1 MPNYKKAK
9 CQNCNNETLMEIR
22 DFNKNETGSILD
34 DNYFYDMQVVLFCP
48 ICKTYNII
56 NAYWD
61 QTYGQKQ
68 NYDEYEDIYNKDC
81 VEETF
86 LYPVTSNLLYQKSD
100 LVPKTILNTFDKA
113 IQLKNYDDES
123 CLVKLRKTLE
133 IICNDKGATG
143 NNLYEKLSNM
153 SDLGI
158 LPKTLNSASTL
169 TRKLG
174 NLGAH
179 LDNIEISPPELKIVI
194 ELVEYIIQ
202 YLYVLP
208 EEIKRLETRFSSQ
221 NN

>member
-1 MPNYKKAK
+1 MHKYKKAK
-9 CQNCNNETLMEIR
+9 CQHCNNETLMEIR
-22 DFNKNETGSILD
+22 DSNKNEIGSILD
-34 DNYFYDMQVVLFCP
+34 DDYFYDLQVVLFCP
-48 ICKTYNII
+48 ICKNYNIL

-61 QTYGQKQ
+61 QTYGKKQ
-68 NYDEYEDIYNKDC
+68 YSDEYDDIYDSDC

-86 LYPVTSNLLYQKSD
+86 LYPVTSNLLIQKAD
-100 LVPKTILNTFDKA
+100 LVPKSILNNFDKA

-133 IICNDKGATG
+133 LICNDKDAEG
-143 NNLYEKLSNM
+143 NNLYEKLLNM
-153 SDLGI
+153 SEIGI

-179 LDNIEISPPELKIVI
+179 SENIEISPTELKIVI

-202 YLYVLP
+202 YIYVLP
-208 EEIKRLETRFSSQ
+208 KEIERLETRFSIQ
-221 NN
+221 DK